1 MNFNLKNR
9 IKSILPFLT
18 EEEIDL
24 LITQNMICEIKLEN
38 GDHILSE
45 GEICK
50 NIYLILNG
58 TIRQYVIKDGE
69 EINFLFYF
77 DNDFVFDEPS
87 FYDRDV
93 SKYYFKTLE
102 PSTVLK
108 FQESLFDF
116 FKSNTNFTQFLF
128 NLSKQNVVRLYKRN
142 EVLLIDTPEERY
154 LKLLE
159 IHPTIIE
166 KVSLAKIASFIGI
179 TAPSLSRIRNRLVKG

>member
-18 EEEIDL
+18 EEEIDF
-24 LITQNMICEIKLEN
+24 LISQNMINEIKLKN

-93 SKYYFKTLE
+93 SKYCFKTLE

-116 FKSNTNFTQFLF
+116 FKSNTYFTEFLF